1 MSQAQHTKPT
11 GEEKQDSQEHP
22 LLLAFGRMQNMLL
35 DTARR
40 ILHSHEDA
48 EDALQ
53 EAFVRLWSRSERI
66 KDEEDASA
74 MLYVTTRNI
83 SISSLRKRNTNKN
96 VETGQTQENIAP
108 SHEEELERKETFCRI
123 EEIVK
128 QKLTPLQQDILR
140 MREYEEQS
148 YEEIAKLLDMQPPAV
163 RMQLSRARKT
173 IRECYKQLQHE

>member
-96 VETGQTQENIAP
+96 METGQTQ
-108 SHEEELERKETFCRI
+108 TFCRI

-128 QKLTPLQQDILR
+128 LKLTPLQQDILR

-148 YEEIAKLLDMQPPAV
+148 YEEIAKLLDMQPPAI

>member
-1 MSQAQHTKPT
+1 MSQAQHSKPT

-66 KDEEDASA
+66 KDEKDASA

-83 SISSLRKRNTNKN
+83 SISSLRRRNTNRN
-96 VETGQTQENIAP
+96 VETGQTQENITP
-108 SHEEELERKETFCRI
+108 SHEEELEREETF
-123 EEIVK
+123 
-128 QKLTPLQQDILR
+128 
-140 MREYEEQS
+140 Y
-148 YEEIAKLLDMQPPAV
+148 
-163 RMQLSRARKT
+163 
-173 IRECYKQLQHE
+173 